1 VDNLSEQII
10 KYVDENDYVTFAKLQ
25 NYIQEFTET
34 KGDWSLEKEE
44 NLILWNGIS
53 EELTDCLVSLIDK
66 EIFLY
71 YPAPSFLYWIDGKM
85 LDYPIAS
92 KPKAYKRP
100 HWLPV
105 YLRPKRALEEE
116 NIPRDAYILC
126 KSFDIKEI
134 GYE

>member
-10 KYVDENDYVTFAKLQ
+10 KYVDENDYVTFANLQ
-25 NYIQEFTET
+25 KHIQKFINVS
-34 KGDWSLEKEE
+34 GNWLLEKEE
-44 NLILWNGIS
+44 NLILWDGIS
-53 EELTDCLVSLIDK
+53 EEFADYLVSLIDK

-71 YPAPSFLYWIDGKM
+71 YPAPSFLYWVDGKM

-92 KPKAYKRP
+92 KPRAYKRP

-105 YLRPKRALEEE
+105 YLRPKGALEEE
-116 NIPRDAYILC
+116 SIPKDAYILC

-134 GYE
+134 NNG